1 MAPETFE
8 SRAAP
13 RRVKGCSIARRRDT
27 TAIDETRTFGGYPR
41 VESRRREA
49 PGLSPTGHHAHHRIH
64 HRARAWKYLTSTRC
78 ALTTPVRVARA
89 PRRTRRPTTA
99 SSLQPSAAMS
109 ADEVRASHLLVKHQ
123 GSRRPR
129 VLARPRRAAHRRR
142 PRRLRSTSSWRT
154 RSRSSPGRSPSRT
167 SPRRCP
173 TARRRSTAATS
184 ASSAGERCRRRSR
197 CDPTRESRPRTD
209 PSETTVM
216 EDLLRSP
223 ANRLKRSCRRRR
235 FERTRCPCTSPRV
248 LQLVRRAATIRIHRV
263 GDHSLTFAPRLFAG
277 RRLRARGGRDV
288 RGCGLGQRLAHHP
301 SHRVETTR
309 SARVAVVNARELSV
323 NIDDRIR
330 ARAQTRA

>member
-1 MAPETFE
+1 MAPDTFE
-8 SRAAP
+8 SRAKRP

-27 TAIDETRTFGGYPR
+27 TAIDETHTFGGYPR

-49 PGLSPTGHHAHHRIH
+49 PGQSRDSGSSWPIIASII
-64 HRARAWKYLTSTRC
+64 ARAWKWKKLTSTRC

-123 GSRRPR
+123 GSRRPASWR
-129 VLARPRRAAHRRR
+129 DPDGQHIPKKTKEAA
-142 PRRLRSTSSWRT
+142 LDEQTWRT

-216 EDLLRSP
+216 EDLLRLP

-235 FERTRCPCTSPRV
+235 IERTRCPCASPRV

-301 SHRVETTR
+301 SHRVR
-309 SARVAVVNARELSV
+309 RRGPRGSPW
-323 NIDDRIR
+323 
-330 ARAQTRA
+330 